1 MSSPTRFTLRPP
13 ARRSRRRVVAAL
25 GLAAALVAGS
35 AAAASAHVHVDADTT
50 TSGSFSELAFRVP
63 NESPTA
69 GTVKVSVELPADKPF
84 LSVSTK
90 PLPGWDVSLTRGPL
104 PKPVTVDGTTITKA
118 VRAVTWTARPGTRIG
133 PDEYQEFDL
142 SVGPLPSPGLVVLP
156 VTQTMSDES
165 VVRWDQPTQA
175 SGDEPEHPAP
185 SFTVTAAAA
194 GSGSGH
200 DGGQAMSTDAAAGTS
215 PASADPLARTLG
227 GVAVVL
233 GLVAVAVSVLHRR
246 RAGTGRRS

>member
-1 MSSPTRFTLRPP
+1 MSSPARFTLRPP
-13 ARRSRRRVVAAL
+13 ARRSRRRIVASL

-50 TSGSFSELAFRVP
+50 TSGSFSELALRVP

-118 VRAVTWTARPGTRIG
+118 VRSVTWTARPGTRIG
-133 PDEYQEFDL
+133 PDEYQQFDL

-156 VTQTMSDES
+156 ATQTMSDGS
-165 VVRWDQPTQA
+165 VVRWDQPTPA
-175 SGDEPEHPAP
+175 SGVEPEHPAP

-194 GSGSGH
+194 GSGH

-233 GLVAVAVSVLHRR
+233 GLVAVAVAVLGRR
-246 RAGTGRRS
+246 RTGTGRRS